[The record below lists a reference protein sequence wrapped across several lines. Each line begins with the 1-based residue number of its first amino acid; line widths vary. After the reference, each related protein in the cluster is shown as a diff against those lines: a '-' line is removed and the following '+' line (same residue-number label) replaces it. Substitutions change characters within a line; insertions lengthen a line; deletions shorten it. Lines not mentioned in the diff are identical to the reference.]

1 MPYNN
6 VPSDKTAAME
16 SCVAQVQADG
26 KPKQAAIAICYS
38 SIMGKKVLLSPYPV
52 PDVPIGDLIPPEG
65 GDPLSW
71 QQVSERTDEWA
82 RKQLSRREAAARAR
96 CAVQGCTASPTQLVS
111 VKGAV
116 LPYCE
121 EHLPGAKDVLARHSI
136 KVEGV
141 RSAEQVWVDAKG
153 LQFITNE
160 EGRVIPIGGPGGG
173 GGGSSAFNPQTANRA
188 EMEQRGY
195 IAVFRGT
202 GEAGIRE
209 VRPSS
214 EGELG
219 PGIYFYDDPIQA
231 RTYAEPGGGIVTGF
245 VHPDSVSITDI
256 PGGSYSSPH
265 RVIVAKDVADFI
277 RRGDIP
283 TELTSFSSWKPQEL
297 ARWEQTVEGAL
308 NNITNQKQLG
318 YDEKQEH
325 TGAILA
331 LKPPAY
337 IADEVAVE
345 GGLAPTELHV
355 TLVYLGETADLDKDE
370 ILILAERLAQGLHPF
385 TAKLDGTIRFA
396 EGAVALNVNAPY
408 IPEMRQQLVET
419 LRGLGHEVTDVH
431 GFTPHLT
438 VGYEEDGVEIE
449 PHLPTEPEV
458 EFNELWLFWG
468 GEHVAFPLLSRKEL
482 QFITRDGQVVPIGGP
497 SSGGGGATGS
507 TGGQASHWTN
517 PSGATTNSK
526 DDIIQFLAANGIPE
540 SDVVFSGSTRGIDGH
555 PVLAE
560 IDVRNNKIIVS
571 EQAMKA
577 KSDIRPVLV
586 HEMMHLRTM
595 NNSELAQKVKNTV
608 GQEQWEKGYW
618 NSMNNAGAVSEYATW
633 HIGRSSGNLVIKEHL
648 AEVARLD
655 YEGKLSTVPSGWV
668 NLYQQVMA
676 GNE

>member
-1 MPYNN
+1 MPYSN

-16 SCVAQVQADG
+16 SCVAQVQATG

-52 PDVPIGDLIPPEG
+52 LDIPIGDLIPPEG

-96 CAVQGCTASPTQLVS
+96 CAVQGCTASPTQLVT

-141 RSAEQVWVDAKG
+141 RSAEQVWVDASFLAQDEK
-153 LQFITNE
+153 
-160 EGRVIPIGGPGGG
+160 
-173 GGGSSAFNPQTANRA
+173 
-188 EMEQRGY
+188 
-195 IAVFRGT
+195 
-202 GEAGIRE
+202 
-209 VRPSS
+209 
-214 EGELG
+214 
-219 PGIYFYDDPIQA
+219 
-231 RTYAEPGGGIVTGF
+231 
-245 VHPDSVSITDI
+245 DI
-256 PGGSYSSPH
+256 N
-265 RVIVAKDVADFI
+265 
-277 RRGDIP
+277 
-283 TELTSFSSWKPQEL
+283 
-297 ARWEQTVEGAL
+297 TVE
-308 NNITNQKQLG
+308 LG
-318 YDEKQEH
+318 YDEKEEH

-345 GGLAPTELHV
+345 GGLLPTELHV
-355 TLVYLGETADLDKDE
+355 TLVYLGETASLNKDE
-370 ILILAERLAQGLHPF
+370 ILILAERLAQAVHPF

-396 EGAVALNVNAPY
+396 EGAVALNVNSPY

-419 LRGLGHEVTDVH
+419 LRGLGHEVTDIH

-438 VGYEEDGVEIE
+438 IKYVESDERFDDEVWLPDED
-449 PHLPTEPEV
+449 V

-468 GEHVAFPLLSRKEL
+468 GEQVAFPLLSSKEL

-497 SSGGGGATGS
+497 SSGGGGTTGS
-507 TGGQASHWTN
+507 TGEQASYWTN
-517 PSGATTNSK
+517 PSGVTTNSK
-526 DDIIQFLAANGIPE
+526 ADIVQFLAANGIPE

-560 IDVRNNKIIVS
+560 IDVRNNKIVVS
-571 EQAMKA
+571 AQAMKA

-595 NNSELAQKVKNTV
+595 NNGELAQQVKNTV
-608 GQEQWEKGYW
+608 GQEQWEKTYW

-633 HIGRSSGNLVIKEHL
+633 HIGRSPGNLIIKEHL

-655 YEGKLSTVPSGWV
+655 YEGKLSTVPSGWA
-668 NLYQQVMA
+668 NLYHQVMA

>member
-38 SIMGKKVLLSPYPV
+38 SIVGKKVLLSPYPV

-71 QQVSERTDEWA
+71 QQVSKRTDEWA
-82 RKQLSRREAAARAR
+82 QKQLSRREAAARAR
-96 CAVQGCTASPTQLVS
+96 CAVQGCTASPTQLVT

-141 RSAEQVWVDAKG
+141 RSAEQVWVDASFLAQDEK
-153 LQFITNE
+153 
-160 EGRVIPIGGPGGG
+160 
-173 GGGSSAFNPQTANRA
+173 
-188 EMEQRGY
+188 
-195 IAVFRGT
+195 
-202 GEAGIRE
+202 
-209 VRPSS
+209 
-214 EGELG
+214 
-219 PGIYFYDDPIQA
+219 
-231 RTYAEPGGGIVTGF
+231 
-245 VHPDSVSITDI
+245 DI
-256 PGGSYSSPH
+256 N
-265 RVIVAKDVADFI
+265 
-277 RRGDIP
+277 
-283 TELTSFSSWKPQEL
+283 
-297 ARWEQTVEGAL
+297 TVE
-308 NNITNQKQLG
+308 LG

-331 LKPPAY
+331 LKPPPY
-337 IADEVAVE
+337 IADEVAVDS
-345 GGLAPTELHV
+345 GLSPTELHV
-355 TLVYLGETADLDKDE
+355 TLVYLGETANLDKDE
-370 ILILAERLAQGLHPF
+370 FLILAERLAQAVHPF

-408 IPEMRQQLVET
+408 IPELRQQLVET
-419 LRGLGHEVTDVH
+419 LRGLGHEVTDIH

-438 VGYEEDGVEIE
+438 VGFEEDGVEIE
-449 PHLPTEPEV
+449 PRLPTEPEC

-468 GEHVAFPLLSRKEL
+468 GEQVAFPMLSRKGN
-482 QFITRDGQVVPIGGP
+482 FITKDGQVIFVGGP
-497 SSGGGGATGS
+497 GAGGGGTTGS
-507 TGGQASHWTN
+507 TGGQASYWTN

-526 DDIIQFLAANGIPE
+526 SDIVQFLAANGIPE

-560 IDVRNNKIIVS
+560 IDVRNNKIVVS

-577 KSDIRPVLV
+577 KGDIRPVLV

-595 NNSELAQKVKNTV
+595 NNGELAQKVKATV

-633 HIGRSSGNLVIKEHL
+633 HIGRSPGNLIIKEHL

-655 YEGKLSTVPSGWV
+655 YEGKLSTVPSGWA
-668 NLYQQVMA
+668 NLYHQVMA